1 MVDGE
6 IRADDEHP
14 DMVSPRSSA
23 ASGYPAVVH
32 ESWAYLGPEGTFTEQ
47 AALSLRDRSTA
58 TVDLVPVISVP
69 AALEAVRGGTAAA
82 AVVPLE
88 NSVEGIVALTQ
99 DELIHGAPLV
109 IAGEAYVP
117 IRFDLLVRQGFAATD
132 IRTIGSHPHGHAQ
145 VRDHLAQ
152 HFPDAEAVVTT
163 STAAAAAQ
171 VAAGELDAAACAP
184 VAGRHHG
191 LVSVAQDI
199 GAGSAPITRF
209 VQLRAAEHRPPAT
222 GADRTSL
229 VVTVP
234 NVPGSL
240 VGLLTEIA
248 ERGINLTRIESRP
261 TRELM
266 GEYLF
271 ILDADGHA
279 DDEPMRELIATLQG
293 RGVLLRFLGSYPRG
307 H

>member
-1 MVDGE
+1 
-6 IRADDEHP
+6 
-14 DMVSPRSSA
+14 MVSPGWPPA
-23 ASGYPAVVH
+23 PGYPAGVR
-32 ESWAYLGPEGTFTEQ
+32 EKWAYLGPEGTFTEQ
-47 AALSLRDRSTA
+47 AALSLRERVSA
-58 TVDLVPVISVP
+58 TVDLVPTVSVP
-69 AALEAVRGGTAAA
+69 AALEAVRSGAADA

-99 DELIHGAPLV
+99 DELIHGPPLV
-109 IAGEAYVP
+109 IAAEAYVS
-117 IRFDLLVRQGFAATD
+117 IRFDLLVRNGFSVAD

-145 VRDHLAQ
+145 VRDHLAR
-152 HFPDAEAVVTT
+152 HFPGAEAVLTT

-171 VAAGELDAAACAP
+171 VAEGTLDAAACAP

-199 GAGSAPITRF
+199 GAGSTPITRF
-209 VQLRAAEHRPPAT
+209 VQLRAAGHRPPPT

-248 ERGINLTRIESRP
+248 DRGINLTRIESRP

-279 DDEPMRELIATLQG
+279 DDKPLRELLDTL
-293 RGVLLRFLGSYPRG
+293 RSLDVLLRFLGSYPRG

>member
-1 MVDGE
+1 MRE
-6 IRADDEHP
+6 K
-14 DMVSPRSSA
+14 
-23 ASGYPAVVH
+23 
-32 ESWAYLGPEGTFTEQ
+32 WAYLGPEGTFTEQ
-47 AALSLRDRSTA
+47 AALSLREGVSA
-58 TVDLVPVISVP
+58 TVDLVPTVSVP
-69 AALEAVRGGTAAA
+69 AALEAVRSGAAEA

-99 DELIHGAPLV
+99 DELIHGPPLV
-109 IAGEAYVP
+109 IAAEAYVS
-117 IRFDLLVRQGFAATD
+117 IRFDLLVRNGFPVAD

-152 HFPDAEAVVTT
+152 HFPGAEAVVTT

-171 VAAGELDAAACAP
+171 VAEGLLDAAACAP

-199 GAGSAPITRF
+199 GAGSTPITRF
-209 VQLRAAEHRPPAT
+209 VQLRSADHRPPPS

-248 ERGINLTRIESRP
+248 DRDINLTRIESRP

-279 DDEPMRELIATLQG
+279 DDEPLRELLAGLQR

>member
-1 MVDGE
+1 MV
-6 IRADDEHP
+6 R
-14 DMVSPRSSA
+14 
-23 ASGYPAVVH
+23 
-32 ESWAYLGPEGTFTEQ
+32 ESWTYLGPEGTFTEQ
-47 AALSLRDRSTA
+47 AALNLRDRSPA
-58 TVDLVPVISVP
+58 DVGLVPVVSVP
-69 AALEAVRGGTAAA
+69 AALEAVRSGAAAA

-99 DELIHGAPLV
+99 DELIHGPPLV
-109 IAGEAYVP
+109 IAAEAYVP
-117 IRFDLLVRQGFAATD
+117 IRFDLLVRKGFPAAD

-145 VRDHLAQ
+145 VRDHLSR
-152 HFPDAEAVVTT
+152 HFPDAEAVLTT

-171 VAAGELDAAACAP
+171 VAEGLLDGAVCAP
-184 VAGRHHG
+184 AAGRHHG
-191 LVSVAQDI
+191 LVAVAEDI

-209 VQLRAAEHRPPAT
+209 VQLRSADHHPPSSGT
-222 GADRTSL
+222 DRTSL
-229 VVTVP
+229 VVAVP

-240 VGLLTEIA
+240 VGLLA
-248 ERGINLTRIESRP
+248 ELADRGVNLTRIESRP

-279 DDEPMRELIATLQG
+279 DDEPLRELLERLQR

-307 H
+307 Q

>member
-1 MVDGE
+1 M
-6 IRADDEHP
+6 
-14 DMVSPRSSA
+14 
-23 ASGYPAVVH
+23 VH

-58 TVDLVPVISVP
+58 SVELVPVTSVP
-69 AALEAVRGGTAAA
+69 DALEAVRSGAAAA

-109 IAGEAYVP
+109 ISGEAYVP
-117 IRFDLLVRQGFAATD
+117 IRFDLLVRNGFAAVD

-145 VRDHLAQ
+145 VRDHLAE

-171 VAAGELDAAACAP
+171 VAQGSLDAAACAP

-209 VQLRAAEHRPPAT
+209 VQLRAVGHHPPPS

-248 ERGINLTRIESRP
+248 DRGINLTRIESRP
-261 TRELM
+261 TRQVM

-279 DDEPMRELIATLQG
+279 DDEPLRDLIDGLQQ
-293 RGVLLRFLGSYPRG
+293 RDVLLRYLGSYPRG